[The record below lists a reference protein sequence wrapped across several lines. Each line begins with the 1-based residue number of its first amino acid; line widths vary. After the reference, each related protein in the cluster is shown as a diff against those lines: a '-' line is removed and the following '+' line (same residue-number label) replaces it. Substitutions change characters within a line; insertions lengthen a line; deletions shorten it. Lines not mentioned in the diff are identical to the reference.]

1 MKKTS
6 LLLAFL
12 VATTCPGLVVS
23 ANLRKAKST
32 TTAVR
37 ASSAQLIQLKCTPTI
52 ENSPGTPGY
61 MGYLIKIDLA
71 QGLYVIHRLSQSGW
85 SSEAPQPLAENF
97 GGVTETTIEF
107 PQVSTTWPMQRV
119 LNRVTG
125 TFEETYVVIRS
136 RRTFVTVSTTCK
148 REPWQGFDR
157 APSVPRQ
164 F

>member
-1 MKKTS
+1 MKKTT
-6 LLLAFL
+6 LLLALL
-12 VATTCPGLVVS
+12 VATTFPGLVVS
-23 ANLRKAKST
+23 ANPGKAKSKA
-32 TTAVR
+32 TAVR
-37 ASSAQLIQLKCTPTI
+37 TSSGHLIQLKCTPTLA
-52 ENSPGTPGY
+52 NPPGTPGS
-61 MGYLIKIDLA
+61 MAYLIKIDLV
-71 QGLYVIHRLSQSGW
+71 QGTYVIHRLSQSGW

-97 GGVTETTIEF
+97 GGVTETTIQF
-107 PQVSTTWPMQRV
+107 PQISTSWPMQRV

-136 RRTFVTVSTTCK
+136 GRTFVTVSTTCK